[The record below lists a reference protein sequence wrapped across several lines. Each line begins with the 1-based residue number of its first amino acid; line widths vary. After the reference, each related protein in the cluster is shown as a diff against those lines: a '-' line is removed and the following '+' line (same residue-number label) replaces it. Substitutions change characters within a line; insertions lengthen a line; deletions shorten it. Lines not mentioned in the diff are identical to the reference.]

1 MSVGTGRQNII
12 VLFWESQFHFW
23 ENLNGFSPALHLLC
37 TIVTTVQCST
47 SGPLWVLD
55 PCKCTPFLL
64 FLCRINIPLFCFL
77 CTFSSK
83 IHASFILFLHSLLE
97 TVKFFNISVLE
108 QFNCVHPYLFKNQT
122 TVMCW
127 K

>member
-1 MSVGTGRQNII
+1 
-12 VLFWESQFHFW
+12 
-23 ENLNGFSPALHLLC
+23 
-37 TIVTTVQCST
+37 
-47 SGPLWVLD
+47 
-55 PCKCTPFLL
+55 
-64 FLCRINIPLFCFL
+64 
-77 CTFSSK
+77 
-83 IHASFILFLHSLLE
+83 LLE